1 MKITRRQLRQIIQE
15 ATRKSE
21 PVTVEIS
28 IESGNLSKD
37 KIQFNSKIANTFYAL
52 RPWSQIAKLKIGE
65 KLVFNVAK
73 FWSAEIAP
81 DGSKTTLW
89 DGPIEEARKSIW
101 SELPTDDVILKVTY
115 STPQVER
122 SAGRDLNMAPEQL
135 RQFVKENRDQDLE
148 NKRELDAWKAAHPG
162 ESITDFPYYSEK
174 EWGKDYIKSLEKMEE
189 SMKITRRQ
197 LRQIILEA
205 CGCGSAP
212 EPEIQNYIDE
222 TELSTRF
229 ADEASAKAA
238 ALTSTVTLADALEIS
253 GVDINDQLL
262 SRVYVAI
269 LDVMRDEQRGTHD
282 DIDDEVEP
290 PSVEDA
296 FYPEEVE
303 AREDAWSGGDNIE
316 DPLDHADFET
326 GESNTGPHVRT
337 GGCGMRE
344 AKITRRQLRK
354 IIKEEVSSLVEEDTE
369 TDWADTLPT
378 GIVKYDGGKK
388 KRTDVEAIQK
398 ALKALAKLK
407 HTSDPGTVDGRY
419 GNNTVNS
426 IKAFQRK
433 ASDVKV
439 DGDYG
444 PQTRKAM
451 VDLLKKAP
459 EEKSDQ
465 SKKEESET
473 EDATKKAEAQPSTQT
488 DKAAQCPAQWDR
500 SGKTLWGVDMSKA
513 NTKPNAWGEDLGAVY
528 NYMTKDMKGALDTLA
543 KRKLCWRGQPEES
556 RIIPSGR
563 WVTYFASKADWR
575 LNEKQGDQKF
585 PFNSAKT
592 AIYTKYQKEKI
603 KRLWVD
609 VAVYPFKVDDISFQL
624 VVQIE
629 KYTTPAKTQPATTKD
644 PAEDKAG

>member
-1 MKITRRQLRQIIQE
+1 
-15 ATRKSE
+15 
-21 PVTVEIS
+21 
-28 IESGNLSKD
+28 
-37 KIQFNSKIANTFYAL
+37 
-52 RPWSQIAKLKIGE
+52 
-65 KLVFNVAK
+65 
-73 FWSAEIAP
+73 
-81 DGSKTTLW
+81 
-89 DGPIEEARKSIW
+89 
-101 SELPTDDVILKVTY
+101 
-115 STPQVER
+115 
-122 SAGRDLNMAPEQL
+122 
-135 RQFVKENRDQDLE
+135 
-148 NKRELDAWKAAHPG
+148 
-162 ESITDFPYYSEK
+162 
-174 EWGKDYIKSLEKMEE
+174 
-189 SMKITRRQ
+189 MKITRRQ

-205 CGCGSAP
+205 CGCGSSP
-212 EPEIQNYIDE
+212 EPEVQNYIDE

-229 ADEASAKAA
+229 ADEASAKTA
-238 ALTSTVTLADALEIS
+238 ALTSTVTLADALEMS

-262 SRVYVAI
+262 SRIYVAI

-282 DIDDEVEP
+282 DIDDEVEA
-290 PSVEDA
+290 PSIEDA
-296 FYPEEVE
+296 FYPGEVE

-369 TDWADTLPT
+369 TDWANTLPT

-465 SKKEESET
+465 PKKEELET
-473 EDATKKAEAQPSTQT
+473 EDETKKEKAAPEGKSEKSEISFNLVTKLGGRKIAIKKFDTGVKIMRQTTSMLAKRVKSIYGIDISDVKIEVHEEKHGKAPDPHFLVKIYVSVPKGGGGDAQ
-488 DKAAQCPAQWDR
+488 DIAAQCAAIIT
-500 SGKTLWGVDMSKA
+500 GLLKTSVDT
-513 NTKPNAWGEDLGAVY
+513 N
-528 NYMTKDMKGALDTLA
+528 
-543 KRKLCWRGQPEES
+543 
-556 RIIPSGR
+556 
-563 WVTYFASKADWR
+563 F
-575 LNEKQGDQKF
+575 
-585 PFNSAKT
+585 
-592 AIYTKYQKEKI
+592 
-603 KRLWVD
+603 
-609 VAVYPFKVDDISFQL
+609 
-624 VVQIE
+624 
-629 KYTTPAKTQPATTKD
+629 KYTPSVEVWDEKHNHYH
-644 PAEDKAG
+644 